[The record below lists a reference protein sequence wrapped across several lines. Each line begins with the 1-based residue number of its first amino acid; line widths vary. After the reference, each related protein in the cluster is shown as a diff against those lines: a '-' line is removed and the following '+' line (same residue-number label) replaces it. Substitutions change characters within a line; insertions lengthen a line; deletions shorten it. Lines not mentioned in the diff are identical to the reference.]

1 MSFQVLAKEI
11 IDEFVQ
17 RIWVNKNGEIQ
28 RMEVSRSVLEM
39 RITYKSRGYRFYRNR
54 DQRRIV

>member
-17 RIWVNKNGEIQ
+17 RIWVNKNEEIQ
-28 RMEVSRSVLEM
+28 VEWKFQDLFL
-39 RITYKSRGYRFYRNR
+39 K
-54 DQRRIV
+54 

>member
-28 RMEVSRSVLEM
+28 VEWKFQDLFLKWELLIRAEGIVSIEIGIRE
-39 RITYKSRGYRFYRNR
+39 G
-54 DQRRIV
+54 

>member
-17 RIWVNKNGEIQ
+17 RIWVNKNEEIQ
-28 RMEVSRSVLEM
+28 YVSSNALS
-39 RITYKSRGYRFYRNR
+39 KP
-54 DQRRIV
+54 Q